1 MILYDSSIAVA
12 SSLTSF
18 AKQCSVALCQNK
30 NHMFLSHWSSR
41 LVPTSRHHTTSP
53 ADAVMRPCHFM
64 KSCEA
69 APHAVMRDGTSH
81 CPVMRAHQLTLS
93 YHAPLPAQVVL
104 SCALASSSCLI
115 MRPCQLKLSYHA
127 PLPAPAVRS
136 CDLAPSCSHPR
147 RHLTPS
153 RHATLPPHAVIRGGT
168 SRRPVMRPCHLMQS
182 SEVAPHTVLSCDL
195 AS

>member
-1 MILYDSSIAVA
+1 MFGGTLSKQKSYVLIALV
-12 SSLTSF
+12 
-18 AKQCSVALCQNK
+18 
-30 NHMFLSHWSSR
+30 
-41 LVPTSRHHTTSP
+41 VPTSRHHTTSP

-81 CPVMRAHQLTLS
+81 RPVMRAHQLTLS

-104 SCALASSSCLI
+104 SCALASSSCPV
-115 MRPCQLKLSYHA
+115 MRPCPLMQSSEAAPHA
-127 PLPAPAVRS
+127 VPS
-136 CDLAPSCSHPR
+136 CDLATSRGHSR

-168 SRRPVMRPCHLMQS
+168 SHRPVMRPCQLMAS
-182 SEVAPHTVLSCDL
+182 PFL
-195 AS
+195 ALIFR